1 MVGGGR
7 AQWNSLLKLL
17 LAGGREGNV
26 NSNTQAIDFG
36 TGFSDALEIRREK
49 KQNIVPYE
57 RLPQSMRN
65 EMTKKEYEKIEF
77 NSGDGDSTGSVST
90 GPGCLLP
97 VVVFC
102 FSKKKCE
109 EIVDFFKGQDLLTA
123 HEKFIV
129 RAVKAEALSRLNPSD
144 SKLPQVHVKQF
155 FIIVLILFLF
165 FHFFSGSLH
174 F

>member
-1 MVGGGR
+1 
-7 AQWNSLLKLL
+7 
-17 LAGGREGNV
+17 
-26 NSNTQAIDFG
+26 
-36 TGFSDALEIRREK
+36 
-49 KQNIVPYE
+49 
-57 RLPQSMRN
+57 
-65 EMTKKEYEKIEF
+65 MTKKEYEKIEF